1 MPPTNL
7 LVDFLNFFSRSPMLS
22 IASQVRYERLDEH
35 DKCHWG
41 AMMNC
46 TGKAEQEEAKMPV
59 LVGDKKISG
68 L

>member
-1 MPPTNL
+1 
-7 LVDFLNFFSRSPMLS
+7 MLS